1 MGMGHGIGE
10 AWFMLVKVGH
20 RAYRCLQGCGVQVVP
35 AEAGS
40 RKFSTALD
48 EVLTN
53 SRYTKAAQALSRKL
67 RARKNT
73 PVEEAAGAAVHLH
86 QAINL
91 HTCSCSPLQVI
102 ERCLSSR

>member
-1 MGMGHGIGE
+1 MR
-10 AWFMLVKVGH
+10 VKVGH
-20 RAYRCLQGCGVQVVP
+20 RAWCCLQGCGVQVSP

-40 RKFSTALD
+40 RKFSDALD
-48 EVLTN
+48 DVLTN

-67 RARKNT
+67 RARQNT

-91 HTCSCSPLQVI
+91 SYMQLLTALGH
-102 ERCLSSR
+102 

>member
-10 AWFMLVKVGH
+10 ARFMLVKVGH
-20 RAYRCLQGCGVQVVP
+20 RAYRCLQGCGVQVFP

-40 RKFSTALD
+40 RKFSTALS
-48 EVLTN
+48 EVLTHA
-53 SRYTKAAQALSRKL
+53 RYTKAAQALSRKL

-91 HTCSCSPLQVI
+91 HTCSCSPLRVI
-102 ERCLSSR
+102 ECCLSS